1 MRTQKPGFCINLDRQ
16 VSVNH
21 NPLNP
26 KFLKETCF
34 PGIHPVTENTEG
46 SSPVLKDVIINKS
59 RHRALGDSKRT
70 WRDGKTTWVAHPREV
85 SRNPRSFKARKY
97 VNVTIACLVYLQ
109 GGVHPAVAHNI
120 QTDGTVGATFHIEP
134 DHTPHAGE
142 PATAWFALTTSG
154 GEPLPLSQCDCRLA
168 VYDRAVNPSVPIL
181 TPPLKAIAAE
191 QYRDIPGAEVI
202 FPQAGIYELEIS
214 GSPKSDAD
222 FEAFSLPQRCLLCR
236 FRPHPP
242 PQPLMIRSENGTGWR
257 SVWVGSSRH
266 SPSGFC
272 VTKHLNRSG
281 FGTDPT
287 S

>member
-1 MRTQKPGFCINLDRQ
+1 MLTILDLDRDIPMRTQKPGFCMNLDGE

-21 NPLNP
+21 PSLNP
-26 KFLKETCF
+26 KFLKETRF
-34 PGIHPVTENTEG
+34 PSIHPVT
-46 SSPVLKDVIINKS
+46 
-59 RHRALGDSKRT
+59 
-70 WRDGKTTWVAHPREV
+70 V
-85 SRNPRSFKARKY
+85 S
-97 VNVTIACLVYLQ
+97 IACLVYLQ

-134 DHTPHAGE
+134 DHNPHAGE

-222 FEAFSLPQRCLLCR
+222 FEAFSLTYSVTV
-236 FRPHPP
+236 RPGKAPETPP
-242 PQPLMIRSENGTGWR
+242 V
-257 SVWVGSSRH
+257 SVPSTPITPTVDDSIGKWHWMAIGLGGLIAALTLWVLRRKASQ
-266 SPSGFC
+266 
-272 VTKHLNRSG
+272 
-281 FGTDPT
+281 
-287 S
+287 

>member
-1 MRTQKPGFCINLDRQ
+1 MRTQKLGFCINLDRQ

-26 KFLKETCF
+26 KFLKETRF
-34 PGIHPVTENTEG
+34 PSIHPVT
-46 SSPVLKDVIINKS
+46 
-59 RHRALGDSKRT
+59 
-70 WRDGKTTWVAHPREV
+70 
-85 SRNPRSFKARKY
+85 
-97 VNVTIACLVYLQ
+97 VTIACLVYLQ

-134 DHTPHAGE
+134 DHNPHAGE

-222 FEAFSLPQRCLLCR
+222 FEAFSLTYSVTV
-236 FRPHPP
+236 RPGKAPETPP
-242 PQPLMIRSENGTGWR
+242 VSVPSRPTTPTADDSIGKWHWMAIGLGGFIAALTLWVWR
-257 SVWVGSSRH
+257 RKASQ
-266 SPSGFC
+266 
-272 VTKHLNRSG
+272 
-281 FGTDPT
+281 
-287 S
+287 